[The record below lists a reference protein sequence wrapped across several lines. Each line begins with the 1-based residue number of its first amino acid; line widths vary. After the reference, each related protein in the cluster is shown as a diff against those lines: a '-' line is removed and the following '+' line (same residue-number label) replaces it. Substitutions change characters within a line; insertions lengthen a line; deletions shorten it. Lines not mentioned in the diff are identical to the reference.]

1 MQGRGGQGVISYKL
15 PVKKG
20 HLAAAFVVEID
31 DEIILISDG
40 GVTNR
45 QTVREISSQSREG
58 TGVRVM
64 ALDAGQQVAA
74 VAKVLQ
80 ADTD

>member
-1 MQGRGGQGVISYKL
+1 M
-15 PVKKG
+15 KKG

-64 ALDAGQQVAA
+64 ALDSGQQVAA

-80 ADTD
+80 ADTE